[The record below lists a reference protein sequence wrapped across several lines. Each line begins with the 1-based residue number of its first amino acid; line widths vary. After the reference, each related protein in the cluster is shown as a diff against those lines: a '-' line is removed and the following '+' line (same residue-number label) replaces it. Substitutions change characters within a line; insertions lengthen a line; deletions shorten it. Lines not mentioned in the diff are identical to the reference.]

1 MFKKGKEIIIL
12 FTFRMVNAN
21 STQLPSA
28 LLIMV
33 SLISLHKASQ
43 IWLTPLP
50 PLAQSRLPSMP
61 AKIHSNSTARVS
73 TTRNTA
79 AQLSWTM
86 VWPLS
91 VMDRKE
97 PTRII
102 TLSRTV
108 GEQGTV
114 LDCLFEVQIKLNLF
128 ILAGETRDTFL
139 CQEIRKTTAVLP
151 LLPVIQ
157 LFKCSAMLVIF
168 VLNDS
173 NFNNQKSNVFIL

>member
-1 MFKKGKEIIIL
+1 
-12 FTFRMVNAN
+12 
-21 STQLPSA
+21 
-28 LLIMV
+28 
-33 SLISLHKASQ
+33 
-43 IWLTPLP
+43 
-50 PLAQSRLPSMP
+50 
-61 AKIHSNSTARVS
+61 
-73 TTRNTA
+73 
-79 AQLSWTM
+79 
-86 VWPLS
+86 
-91 VMDRKE
+91 MDRKE